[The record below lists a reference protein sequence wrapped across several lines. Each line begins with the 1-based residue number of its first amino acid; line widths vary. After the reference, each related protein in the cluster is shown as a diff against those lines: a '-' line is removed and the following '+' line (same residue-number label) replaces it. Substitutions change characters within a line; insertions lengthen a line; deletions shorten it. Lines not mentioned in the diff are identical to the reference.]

1 MAAGT
6 MRYTT
11 FKTRWGYFGLVCSG
25 DFVRRTS
32 LPAPTRTRAR
42 ETLLAD
48 LNIAPADPPFE
59 KGLAGDLQKRII
71 AYFEGENVDFST
83 DPAVDLPL
91 HGAFGHSVLAA
102 CRRIGFGQTQTYA
115 QLAETAGRCHAA
127 RAVGN
132 ALARNPVPLII
143 PCHRVVRTNGGLG
156 GFSAIGGTT
165 TKGRMLLHERA
176 PDRSA
181 RGQGLLS

>member
-11 FKTRWGYFGLVCSG
+11 FETRWGYFGLVCSD
-25 DFVRRTS
+25 DFVCRTS
-32 LPAPTRTRAR
+32 LPAATRTRAR

-48 LNIAPADPPFE
+48 LNIAPADPLFE
-59 KGLAGDLQKRII
+59 KGLAGDLQERII

-83 DPAVDLPL
+83 DPAVAPAP
-91 HGAFGHSVLAA
+91 HGAFGRSILAA
-102 CRRIGFGQTQTYA
+102 CRQIGFGQTKTYA
-115 QLAETAGRCHAA
+115 QLAETAGRRHAA

-143 PCHRVVRTNGGLG
+143 PCHRVVRTDGGLG
-156 GFSAIGGTT
+156 GFSAIGGTA
-165 TKGRMLLHERA
+165 TKERMLLHEQS

-181 RGQGLLS
+181 RR